1 MSVDF
6 RSMSVEELKE
16 LIKGARAELER
27 RRESKLVLYTH
38 HCKNESRYHLS
49 KYKHWA
55 KRITGVDTTKTN
67 GYAFQGNFL
76 DVRSEHKLPVGS
88 IVVEVCGDDITAY
101 ELTENG
107 KKEFATAKRRSMS
120 SLIEAVAKK
129 F

>member
-1 MSVDF
+1 MVDF
-6 RSMSVEELKE
+6 KSMSTE
-16 LIKGARAELER
+16 ELER
-27 RRESKLVLYTH
+27 LIEEARKELASRRENKLVLYTH

-55 KRITGVDTTKTN
+55 KRIIGVDITKTN
-67 GYAFQGNFL
+67 GYAFQGDFL
-76 DVRSEHKLPVGS
+76 NVREEHKLPVGS

-101 ELTENG
+101 ELTESG

-120 SLIEAVAKK
+120 ALIEAVAKK

>member
-1 MSVDF
+1 MVDF
-6 RSMSVEELKE
+6 KSMSTEELGRLIEEARKE
-16 LIKGARAELER
+16 LAS
-27 RRESKLVLYTH
+27 RRENKLVLYTH

-67 GYAFQGNFL
+67 GYAFQGDFL
-76 DVRSEHKLPVGS
+76 NVREEHKLPVGS
-88 IVVEVCGDDITAY
+88 IVVEVCGDYVTAY

-107 KKEFATAKRRSMS
+107 KKEFATAQRKSMS
-120 SLIEAVAKK
+120 ALIEKVAEK